1 IPPKDHPLLVQNIL
15 KFLWFVISLSNKI
28 CQYRLKSFGCPASE
42 HKYTINESKQITAV
56 DYFRD
61 KLNICLCNPHLPV
74 VEVYNSNDENQSY
87 FLPIEL
93 VNVDK
98 GQTNLQSLT
107 PAQHAKI
114 EKKTVVSPEER
125 YKMIRHIVNERGF
138 NQDLYLKEFDITVN
152 ADEMIMLPARI
163 LPRPKIKYKS
173 SHGDLDGN
181 VIERVQIGKWCLNNC
196 FVKTY
201 EIRTWAVVFVSP
213 HEPNDHQIGLVR
225 KIAQKLPEAMLEY
238 GIRFNPSSIEKT
250 IAAEEEKILVHT
262 IELRKRKCEIIFYI
276 LHQAGY
282 CIYYMIKCFEYWK
295 KLGIVIRC
303 IDFKHLESNNT
314 SSKMNQYVRNLFGIF
329 NTTADGVNQ
338 FVSSIQSLT
347 SPLVQRDIF
356 MFFGIVCTN
365 IKCSR
370 ERPPIVTIIGSKD
383 STGTKYADCVQF
395 SSQEKIPLEFI
406 NDLHIY
412 VRDLLCEFSNYN
424 SYLPNKLILYR
435 AGVDDGS
442 FEKILDNELSA
453 IRQACQELYGHNPL
467 PKICFIVVK
476 NDHNTRTVIDTDI
489 VLRNG
494 FDFYLNS
501 HTTIQGTSQPTFY
514 QVLYDDIG
522 FTSDD
527 IQQLTYYL
535 CHTDVRCT
543 NVIPVPAPIHYATRC
558 VTSDENNSNTTND
571 SNFGI
576 EEPAL
581 VCVLDV
587 WDNNL
592 KYFH

>member
-1 IPPKDHPLLVQNIL
+1 ML
-15 KFLWFVISLSNKI
+15 K
-28 CQYRLKSFGCPASE
+28 Y
-42 HKYTINESKQITAV
+42 
-56 DYFRD
+56 D
-61 KLNICLCNPHLPV
+61 
-74 VEVYNSNDENQSY
+74 
-87 FLPIEL
+87 
-93 VNVDK
+93 
-98 GQTNLQSLT
+98 
-107 PAQHAKI
+107 
-114 EKKTVVSPEER
+114 
-125 YKMIRHIVNERGF
+125 
-138 NQDLYLKEFDITVN
+138 
-152 ADEMIMLPARI
+152 
-163 LPRPKIKYKS
+163 
-173 SHGDLDGN
+173 
-181 VIERVQIGKWCLNNC
+181 
-196 FVKTY
+196 
-201 EIRTWAVVFVSP
+201 
-213 HEPNDHQIGLVR
+213 
-225 KIAQKLPEAMLEY
+225 
-238 GIRFNPSSIEKT
+238 IRFNPSSIEKF

-365 IKCSR
+365 RTCSR

-383 STGTKYADCVQF
+383 STGTKYADRVQF
-395 SSQEKIPLEFI
+395 SPQEKIPLEFI

-412 VRDLLCEFSNYN
+412 VRELLCEFSNYN

-442 FEKILDNELSA
+442 FEKILDNELPA
-453 IRQACQELYGHNPL
+453 IRRACQELYGHNPL

-476 NDHNTRTVIDTDI
+476 NDHNTCFFTFDEQSNQANNVQPGTVIDTDI

-501 HTTIQGTSQPTFY
+501 HTTIPGTSQPTFY

-543 NVIPVPAPIHYATRC
+543 NVIHVPAPIHCPGDGRRVALELSQVIVLSEY
-558 VTSDENNSNTTND
+558 DPMLNMNNI
-571 SNFGI
+571 FG
-576 EEPAL
+576 
-581 VCVLDV
+581 CF
-587 WDNNL
+587 
-592 KYFH
+592 Y